1 MRKVYYI
8 YNPRTQTY
16 DRLYPTF
23 RQKLL
28 TRLRWILYVAGC
40 AALAFGVVYLI
51 QRSPTEKDLR
61 KENSKLLTQYNIVS
75 RQLDEALEVL
85 QDIQDR
91 DDNLYRVIFQA
102 APISQAIRKAG
113 YNNTNRYE
121 ELMNLAD
128 FELVVNTTQKLDL
141 LNKQLYIQSKSFDE
155 VVELCKS
162 HNETLKCIPAIQ
174 PVANKDLKHTAS
186 GYGLRTDP
194 VYGVLRFHY
203 GMDFSAPIGT
213 SIYATG
219 SGTVTSVGW
228 RTGFGNTIEIDHGFG
243 YKTLYGHMSGYKV
256 KAGQKVVRGEI
267 IGIIG
272 STGKSTGPHLHY
284 EIHINGKPVN
294 PINYYYMDLTAEEY
308 DRMLQIAEN
317 HGQVLD

>member
-1 MRKVYYI
+1 M
-8 YNPRTQTY
+8 
-16 DRLYPTF
+16 
-23 RQKLL
+23 
-28 TRLRWILYVAGC
+28 AGC
-40 AALAFGVVYLI
+40 AALAFFVIYLT
-51 QRSPTEKDLR
+51 QRSPTERDLR
-61 KENSKLLTQYNIVS
+61 EENSKLLTQYNIVS
-75 RQLDEALEVL
+75 RQLGDALEVL

-102 APISQAIRKAG
+102 APISQAIRQVG

-155 VVELCKS
+155 VVELCKN
-162 HNETLKCIPAIQ
+162 HNETLQCIPAIQ

-194 VYGVLRFHY
+194 VYGVLRFHH

-219 SGTVTSVGW
+219 SGTVTSAGW
-228 RTGFGNTIEIDHGFG
+228 RTGFGNTVEIDHGFG
-243 YKTLYGHMSGYKV
+243 YETLYGHLSGYKV
-256 KAGQKVVRGEI
+256 KVGQKIMRGEI
-267 IGIIG
+267 IGTVG

-284 EIHINGKPVN
+284 EVHINGKPVN
-294 PINYYYMDLTAEEY
+294 PINYYSMDLTAEEY

>member
-28 TRLRWILYVAGC
+28 TKLRWILYMVSC
-40 AALAFGVVYLI
+40 AALAFLVVYLT

-61 KENSKLLTQYNIVS
+61 EENSKLLTQYNIVS
-75 RQLDEALEVL
+75 RQLDEALGVL

-102 APISQAIRKAG
+102 VPISQAIRKAG

-141 LNKQLYIQSKSFDE
+141 LNKQ
-155 VVELCKS
+155 
-162 HNETLKCIPAIQ
+162 
-174 PVANKDLKHTAS
+174 
-186 GYGLRTDP
+186 
-194 VYGVLRFHY
+194 
-203 GMDFSAPIGT
+203 
-213 SIYATG
+213 
-219 SGTVTSVGW
+219 
-228 RTGFGNTIEIDHGFG
+228 
-243 YKTLYGHMSGYKV
+243 
-256 KAGQKVVRGEI
+256 
-267 IGIIG
+267 
-272 STGKSTGPHLHY
+272 
-284 EIHINGKPVN
+284 
-294 PINYYYMDLTAEEY
+294 
-308 DRMLQIAEN
+308 
-317 HGQVLD
+317 

>member
-28 TRLRWILYVAGC
+28 TRFYRILYVTAY
-40 AALAFGVVYLI
+40 AALMFLI
-51 QRSPTEKDLR
+51 LYFVRRSPTEKEL
-61 KENSKLLTQYNIVS
+61 KTENNMLSAQYNILS
-75 RQLDEALEVL
+75 HQLDDALKVL

-102 APISQAIRKAG
+102 APISSAIRKVG
-113 YNNTNRYE
+113 YNKTNRYE
-121 ELMNLAD
+121 ELMNLANS
-128 FELVVNTTQKLDL
+128 ELVVNTSQKMDL

-155 VVELCKS
+155 VVELCKNRS
-162 HNETLKCIPAIQ
+162 EAIKCIPAIQ

-186 GYGLRTDP
+186 GYGPRVDP
-194 VYGVLRFHY
+194 VYGVWRFHY
-203 GMDFSAPIGT
+203 GMDFSAPMGT
-213 SIYATG
+213 NVYATG
-219 SGTVTSVGW
+219 SGTVAFAGW

-243 YKTLYGHMSGYKV
+243 YQTLYGHLSGYKV
-256 KAGQKVVRGEI
+256 KLGQKVVRGEI
-267 IGIIG
+267 IGIVG

-284 EIHINGKPVN
+284 EVHVNDKPVN

-308 DRMLQIAEN
+308 DKMLQMAEN
-317 HGQVLD
+317 HGQILD